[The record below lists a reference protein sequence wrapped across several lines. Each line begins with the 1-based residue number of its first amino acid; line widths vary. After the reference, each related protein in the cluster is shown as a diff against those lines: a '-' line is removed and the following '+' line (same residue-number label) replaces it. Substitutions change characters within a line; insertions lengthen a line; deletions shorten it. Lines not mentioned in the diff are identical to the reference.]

1 MIILNSRFSISRE
14 SKKRFNSFLKHI
26 SNDETTKKVDEA
38 VVRADVV
45 RNALH
50 SLTDCSYDYNSIQ
63 VFFFVHKLSVDFDI
77 FKNNYRSLSF
87 VRLRW
92 IRFRLQSMS

>member
-63 VFFFVHKLSVDFDI
+63 VFFLCISYQLTLIFLKTIIVHYRLLDCVGFDSGC
-77 FKNNYRSLSF
+77 NR
-87 VRLRW
+87 
-92 IRFRLQSMS
+92 